1 MQAGTITTIGPA
13 AGPPLRTAAGPSAA
27 AESAT
32 AAATEA
38 EYGDRAADSA
48 PRNLEGPCRRADSPA
63 ISLVEFPLADT
74 ASAAL
79 LSRGADGILRYGNL
93 SPALTELLDLQV
105 HAFADREAVVEVG
118 GGRLTYRELWHSA
131 SRVAGGLQEHG
142 IGYGDR
148 VAVHMPPGVRWVQ
161 AFLGALLSGAV
172 PVLVHHGM
180 PDGAA
185 EKVIADS
192 DADFVLG
199 SAQRGCG
206 ATRSDGPRS
215 ADLPDGAAFIDDG
228 AALNDLALLCYTDG
242 ADVNELPT
250 GVELTNENLL
260 SAIRSMVAALDLPTD
275 GMRNLVLQPLAHA
288 GGCVDQLLP
297 TFAVGGTV
305 VLAQGGAGVARA
317 IAGEGVDTV
326 AANTRILAGLLPELA
341 VGRAGGLPTDRVVRI
356 SRSDQCLP
364 VPGGAAADTAGQDF
378 LAELCQVF
386 PSARQWSVWG
396 ATETSGI
403 GLALGPTAGPVG
415 DVDDTV
421 LGFPFGGTELALC
434 GPRAASGHGE
444 LLCRGPNVSRRY
456 WKDPQRTA
464 DRFTGTWFHT
474 GDQVSIGR
482 DGLVRRSA

>member
-1 MQAGTITTIGPA
+1 MQAGTTTTIGPTAGPLLRTTAGPA
-13 AGPPLRTAAGPSAA
+13 AGTAAEGGDRTAQS
-27 AESAT
+27 
-32 AAATEA
+32 
-38 EYGDRAADSA
+38 R
-48 PRNLEGPCRRADSPA
+48 PRSLEGPCRRADPPA
-63 ISLVEFPLADT
+63 ISLVEFPQADT
-74 ASAAL
+74 SSAAP

-105 HAFADREAVVEVG
+105 HAFANREAVVEVG

-172 PVLVHHGM
+172 PVLVHHGL
-180 PDGAA
+180 PSRAA
-185 EKVIADS
+185 EQVIVDS

-199 SAQRGCG
+199 SRQRGCG
-206 ATRSDGPRS
+206 ATRGDGPWS
-215 ADLPDGAAFIDDG
+215 PELPDGAAFIDDG

-242 ADVNELPT
+242 AGANELPT

-305 VLAQGGAGVARA
+305 VLAQGAGGVARA

-341 VGRAGGLPTDRVVRI
+341 AGRAGGLPTERVIRI
-356 SRSDQCLP
+356 SRSDQRA
-364 VPGGAAADTAGQDF
+364 GTADGDAAEATGAGPDFAAQ
-378 LAELCQVF
+378 LCRVF

-415 DVDDTV
+415 GVDGTL

>member
-1 MQAGTITTIGPA
+1 MQAGTTTIIGP
-13 AGPPLRTAAGPSAA
+13 GAGPSAPGQRSCGPPA
-27 AESAT
+27 ARP
-32 AAATEA
+32 
-38 EYGDRAADSA
+38 D
-48 PRNLEGPCRRADSPA
+48 
-63 ISLVEFPLADT
+63 LVEFHTVDAGTT
-74 ASAAL
+74 AP

-105 HAFADREAVVEVG
+105 HAFSNREAVVEVG

-172 PVLVHHGM
+172 PVLVHHGLSGELA
-180 PDGAA
+180 DR
-185 EKVIADS
+185 VIADS

-199 SAQRGCG
+199 APDRGCG
-206 ATRSDGPRS
+206 ATRSDSRWGT
-215 ADLPDGAAFIDDG
+215 DLPDAAAFIDDG
-228 AALNDLALLCYTDG
+228 AALNDLALLCYTSG
-242 ADVNELPT
+242 AGAGGVPT

-275 GMRNLVLQPLAHA
+275 GMRNLVLQPLAYA
-288 GGCVDQLLP
+288 SGCVDQLLP

-305 VLAQGGAGVARA
+305 VLAQDRAGVAA
-317 IAGEGVDTV
+317 AVATEGVDTV
-326 AANTRILAGLLPELA
+326 AANTRILGGLLPELA
-341 VGRAGGLPTDRVVRI
+341 VDRGSGLCTDRVIRVSIAGHRA
-356 SRSDQCLP
+356 D
-364 VPGGAAADTAGQDF
+364 AADTGDPGPA
-378 LAELCQVF
+378 LARDLGEVF

-403 GLALGPTAGPVG
+403 GLALGPTAGPGADG
-415 DVDDTV
+415 DGAV

-434 GPRAASGHGE
+434 GPRAAAGHGE
-444 LLCRGPNVSRRY
+444 LLCRGPNVTRRY
-456 WKDPQRTA
+456 WNDPQRTA
-464 DRFTGTWFHT
+464 DRFTGSWFHT
-474 GDQVSIGR
+474 GDHVSIGA

>member
-1 MQAGTITTIGPA
+1 MQGGTTTIIGPA
-13 AGPPLRTAAGPSAA
+13 AGPAGPVRQSGGAPGRRPDPVEFHIVDAGAA
-27 AESAT
+27 A
-32 AAATEA
+32 
-38 EYGDRAADSA
+38 
-48 PRNLEGPCRRADSPA
+48 P
-63 ISLVEFPLADT
+63 
-74 ASAAL
+74 

-105 HAFADREAVVEVG
+105 HAFSNREAVVEVG

-172 PVLVHHGM
+172 PVLVQYGL
-180 PDGAA
+180 PREAA
-185 EKVIADS
+185 DKVIADS

-199 SAQRGCG
+199 APDRGCG
-206 ATRSDGPRS
+206 ATHSDSRWA

-228 AALNDLALLCYTDG
+228 AALGDLALLCYTRG
-242 ADVNELPT
+242 AGAGAMPT

-288 GGCVDQLLP
+288 SGCVDQLLP

-305 VLAQGGAGVARA
+305 VLAQGAGAVAAA
-317 IAGEGVDTV
+317 IAEEGVDTL
-326 AANTRILAGLLPELA
+326 AASTRILGGLLPELA
-341 VGRAGGLPTDRVVRI
+341 AGRADGLCTERVIRI
-356 SRSDQCLP
+356 S
-364 VPGGAAADTAGQDF
+364 TAGHR
-378 LAELCQVF
+378 AEAGDHASASACDLGTVF

-403 GLALGPTAGPVG
+403 GLALGPTAGPAADADG
-415 DVDDTV
+415 TV

-434 GPRAASGHGE
+434 GPEAASGRGE
-444 LLCRGPNVSRRY
+444 LLCRGPNVTRRY
-456 WKDPQRTA
+456 WNDPQRTA
-464 DRFTGTWFHT
+464 DRFTGSWFHT
-474 GDQVSIGR
+474 GDHVCIGT